1 MDNNEKYIE
10 RRIRINDVPVAFC
23 KTYDNVPHIIYNVE
37 DKRNSVLYPGINTR
51 YLHELF
57 DGCKEK
63 MLITM
68 AEDIIEQ
75 KPAFPFVAD
84 FTSDDNS
91 HYYALY
97 AQEYVGFAIVTRRER
112 SYFLR
117 YVLNP
122 YLLQERIE
130 EKAQYLHE
138 YVNGIIGEQ
147 ENFEQYVWLK
157 DKLVDAIIY
166 PTLLVRGSFKCPYCG
181 KIIEVLTTTYG
192 EDNEYSRCHN
202 CGLEYHIKPI
212 ECELEIN
219 QYALEHGFYEI
230 QRQKEQDKKQRE
242 IEIGERNGRE

>member
-1 MDNNEKYIE
+1 
-10 RRIRINDVPVAFC
+10 
-23 KTYDNVPHIIYNVE
+23 
-37 DKRNSVLYPGINTR
+37 
-51 YLHELF
+51 
-57 DGCKEK
+57 

-68 AEDIIEQ
+68 AENIIEQ

-112 SYFLR
+112 SHFLR

-138 YVNGIIGEQ
+138 YVDRIIGEQ
-147 ENFEQYVWLK
+147 ENCEQYVWLK

-230 QRQKEQDKKQRE
+230 QRQKEQDKKE
-242 IEIGERNGRE
+242 GEKK